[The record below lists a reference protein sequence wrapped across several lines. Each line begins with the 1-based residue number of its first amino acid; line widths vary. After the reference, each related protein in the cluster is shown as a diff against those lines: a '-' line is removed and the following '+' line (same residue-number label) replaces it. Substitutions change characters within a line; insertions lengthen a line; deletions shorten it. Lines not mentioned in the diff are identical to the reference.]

1 MTDSRADTAVRY
13 ATAVPGRLRPRASAG
28 ASYAV
33 SLSGRMC
40 RAAITA
46 AITMV
51 LTAGRP
57 TVRAWLRASLRRR
70 VGAAAAIATL
80 TGFLVIAGSL
90 ETIDNLFISPNSYSY
105 GCGGPQSVLP
115 ALPGDGCGYSGAAQL
130 FGVVIMIA
138 GLALM
143 IWTWWLLAGWALGPL
158 SATAE
163 TVSRLGPQNLGQRIG
178 LTSGDDQFKELAD
191 AIDDALDRLAAGY
204 ESQRRFAANASHEL
218 RTPLAVQRLLTE
230 VAMDDPEAGQDL
242 RRLGTQLL
250 RTSEHNE
257 QLIEGMLTL
266 AESDRGLQGKVPV
279 RLDELAG
286 KATAQHEEQAATH
299 QLDLRGKLTAATVSG
314 DPVLLERLIANL
326 LSNAIKYNE
335 PGGWIE
341 TEVRP
346 GPDGL
351 GGTLVVRN
359 TGGPV
364 PAGAVPVL
372 FEPFRR
378 LGTDRVAGKGGVGLG
393 LAIVRSIVTAHQAN
407 LQAIPRQ
414 EGGLE
419 ITIDLPGK

>member
-1 MTDSRADTAVRY
+1 MTDSRAGTANRY
-13 ATAVPGRLRPRASAG
+13 ATAVAGRLRPKVAAG
-28 ASYAV
+28 AEYAV
-33 SLSGRMC
+33 RLPGAVR
-40 RAAITA
+40 RVAVTVARPAA
-46 AITMV
+46 
-51 LTAGRP
+51 
-57 TVRAWLRASLRRR
+57 RAWLRESLRRR

-80 TGFLVIAGSL
+80 IGFLVIAGSL
-90 ETIDNLFISPNSYSY
+90 ETIDNLFLTDSDY
-105 GCGGPQSVLP
+105 GCGGVPSVFP
-115 ALPGDGCGYSGAAQL
+115 ALPGQCGYNGAEHIT
-130 FGVVIMIA
+130 GVVIMITA
-138 GLALM
+138 IALM
-143 IWTWWLLAGWALGPL
+143 IWSWWLLAGWALGPL

-163 TVSRLGPQNLGQRIG
+163 TVRRLGPQNLGQRIG
-178 LTSGDDQFKELAD
+178 LTSADDQFKELAD

-230 VAMDDPEAGQDL
+230 VAMDDPDAGQDL
-242 RRLGTQLL
+242 RRLGAQLL

-266 AESDRGLQGKVPV
+266 AESDRGLQGQVPV

-286 KATAQHEEQAATH
+286 KVTAQHEEQAARH
-299 QLDLRGKLTAATVSG
+299 QLTLRGNLTAATVSG
-314 DPVLLERLIANL
+314 DPVLLERLIINL

-346 GPDGL
+346 GPDGQ

-364 PAGAVPVL
+364 PAEAVPVL

-378 LGTDRVAGKGGVGLG
+378 LGSDRVAGKGGVGLG

-407 LQAIPRQ
+407 LRAIPRPV
-414 EGGLE
+414 GGLE
-419 ITIDLPGK
+419 ITVDLPGK